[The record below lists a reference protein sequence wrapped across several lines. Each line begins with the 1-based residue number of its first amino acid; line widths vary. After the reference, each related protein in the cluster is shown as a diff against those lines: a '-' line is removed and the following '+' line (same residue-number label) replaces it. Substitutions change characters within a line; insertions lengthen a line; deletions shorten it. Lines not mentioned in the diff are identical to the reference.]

1 MSCVI
6 GTVFKNFA
14 IISGDTRLSKDSGE
28 TISDTFSKVFKIN
41 QNVLVGF
48 TGSGSAV
55 DVLNKNGIFDKDDCP
70 SAEDYLEF
78 LWLLLG
84 NRVVN
89 EPNHCN
95 ILVLGKSK
103 LNYGF
108 GGNFHMSDDDVQN
121 QLHLTDHRNVWAPIM
136 TPPNVDYEYYQDLVN
151 SKVQFIIAEQIISP
165 VFSRGMA
172 IKKIKEIHREIILEI
187 SKKDK
192 SVNSNIEQHVIK
204 W

>member
-14 IISGDTRLSKDSGE
+14 IISGDMRLSKDSGE
-28 TISDTFSKVFKIN
+28 TVSDKYSKVFKVN

-48 TGSGSAV
+48 TGSGDAV
-55 DVLNKNGIFDKDDCP
+55 DILNKNGIFDKDDCP
-70 SAEDYLEF
+70 SSEDYLEF

-103 LNYGF
+103 TNYGF
-108 GGNFHMSDDDVQN
+108 GGNFHMSDDNIQN
-121 QLHLTDHRNVWAPIM
+121 QL
-136 TPPNVDYEYYQDLVN
+136 
-151 SKVQFIIAEQIISP
+151 KF
-165 VFSRGMA
+165 
-172 IKKIKEIHREIILEI
+172 EIHLG
-187 SKKDK
+187 
-192 SVNSNIEQHVIK
+192 
-204 W
+204 

>member
-6 GTVFKNFA
+6 GTVFRNFA
-14 IISGDTRLSKDSGE
+14 IISGDTRLSNDSGE
-28 TISDTFSKVFKIN
+28 TVSEKYSKVFKVN

-48 TGSGSAV
+48 TGSGGAV

-84 NRVVN
+84 NKVVN

-108 GGNFHMSDDDVQN
+108 GGNFHMSEDDVQN
-121 QLHLTDHRNVWAPIM
+121 QLHLTDDRNVWAPIM
-136 TPPNVDYEYYQDLVN
+136 TSPNVDYEYYQDLVN

-165 VFSRGMA
+165 VFSRGIA
-172 IKKIKEIHREIILEI
+172 IKKIKEVHREIILEI

>member
-6 GTVFKNFA
+6 GTVFRNFA

-28 TISDTFSKVFKIN
+28 TVSDTYSKVFKVN

-48 TGSGSAV
+48 TCSGNAV
-55 DVLNKNGIFDKDDCP
+55 DILNKNGIFDKDDCP

-84 NRVVN
+84 IRVVD
-89 EPNHCN
+89 ERNHCN

-103 LNYGF
+103 LNNGF
-108 GGNFHMSDDDVQN
+108 GGNFHSSDDNIQN
-121 QLHLTDHRNVWAPIM
+121 QLYLNDNSNVWNPIL
-136 TPPNVDYEYYQDLVN
+136 TPPNVDYEYYQEFLISN
-151 SKVQFIIAEQIISP
+151 VQYVIAEQINSP

-172 IKKIKEIHREIILEI
+172 IKKIKEIHREIIIEI

-192 SVNSNIEQHVIK
+192 SVNSNVEQYVIK

>member
-48 TGSGSAV
+48 TGSGGAV
-55 DVLNKNGIFDKDDCP
+55 DVLNQNGIFDKDDCP

-95 ILVLGKSK
+95 ILVFGKSK
-103 LNYGF
+103 MNYGF

-121 QLHLTDHRNVWAPIM
+121 QLHLTDHRNVWSPIM

-192 SVNSNIEQHVIK
+192 SVNSNIEQYVIK